1 MVEKK
6 QRVPIE
12 KDLIYKITE
21 FVKQESKPDY
31 DEEIHRHVIVV
42 LGAKNKQ
49 DRIDKVKNIM
59 YNEIID
65 NEIPENIDGYQR
77 GNEQNKKP

>member
-1 MVEKK
+1 M
-6 QRVPIE
+6 
-12 KDLIYKITE
+12 
-21 FVKQESKPDY
+21 
-31 DEEIHRHVIVV
+31 V

-77 GNEQNKKP
+77 GDGETQKP